1 MAKRNLKYESGYQM
15 GYNWIS
21 NEGGRIDNIDNEL
34 KLRDSNYN
42 RHKRSQWDHAFAD
55 GAKDAKNGLIKRY

>member
-1 MAKRNLKYESGYQM
+1 MFIVGCFYNSTCKHS
-15 GYNWIS
+15 NWIN